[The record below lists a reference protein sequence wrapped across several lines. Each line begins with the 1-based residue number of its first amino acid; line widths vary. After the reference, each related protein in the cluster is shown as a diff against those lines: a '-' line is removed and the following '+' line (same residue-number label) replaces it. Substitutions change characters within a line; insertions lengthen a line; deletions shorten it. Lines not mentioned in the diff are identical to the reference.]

1 MILHTA
7 RRSLITALTCL
18 VLVLSG
24 ILPHGTAQDS
34 LSPSGW
40 QMVGQY
46 GGPVQ
51 GVAGQGR
58 YVYTGVGPRLVVLD
72 ALDPANMHP
81 VGATAQFDDFVKGVT
96 ISGTLAYVAAGSAGL
111 RVVNVSDPAHPAE
124 IGAWDSPGYA
134 EGVAVDGQVAYLA
147 DGPYG
152 LATVDVTNPA
162 QPTALGSAYVTN
174 FAFGVAVSG
183 HTAYIAAGDAGL
195 LVANVTDPA
204 HPVETGVVDTPGFAY
219 GVAADGAYAYVADGW
234 NGLQVVN
241 VANPGLPALSGLLS
255 TPGWAFGVALSGT
268 RAYVADAAGGLRIVD
283 VTNPDAPL
291 ELGAYEPG
299 PGQVGS
305 VAVAGNIA
313 FIADRSKGVR
323 AVDISDPAHPTSVGL
338 YSPMGDA
345 VRLVVSGNFAYI
357 AAGNYGLRIVDV
369 ADVTHPIE
377 VGMYDTQGYAIG
389 VQVSGS
395 YAYVPTL
402 HGQPKTGM
410 HVVNVSNPAN
420 PTLAAFYP
428 TPFSNGAYR
437 DIEVAGGIAYLPDEM
452 GLQLVSVADPLHP
465 THLSRIQLMQGDGQ
479 EAVGVTISGTI
490 AYVASSFV
498 GLKTVD
504 VTNPLSPTVLGQ
516 STTEWSF
523 SQDVVVVGNIAY
535 MADYNILRTIDVSD
549 PAHPVGLGLVF
560 TPSAAYELAVA
571 GSTAYVAGS
580 GQGLT
585 TVDVSNPTDPVL
597 TGGFDTVG
605 YTRGVDV
612 SGGYVYLA
620 DGPAGLAILAPT
632 AGGMFP
638 SESHDS
644 LTEMSSP
651 DWSSAHFAP
660 GVARRP
666 SGFPYGSRLA
676 PEDLTPEADEHASTP
691 SSAPSAMA
699 CTATSAADSGAG
711 TLRACLQT
719 AGSGATIDFSPT
731 AFPPASPVTIT
742 LLTPLPHLPGN
753 VTLDA
758 SNAGVILD
766 GSSLGEG
773 DWGLAL
779 TSDGNVVRGLQLTGC
794 GTAILVMGKNNVIGG
809 DRGQGTGPV
818 GQGNLISA
826 NREFGIFVAGAE
838 ASENLVVGNL
848 IGTDVTGTQARGNGS
863 IGVFLHGGAH
873 DNTIGGTQVWQR
885 NIVSDNLDGISMMGV
900 GTSRNRVIG
909 NYVGTDVSGTIG
921 LGNRGRGIG
930 IEVSASANLVQGNL
944 SSGNGGA
951 GILIGDPGA
960 DYNVIIGNRVGTDAS
975 GMQSIPNEWVGV
987 FVGEGS
993 FNRIGGTAL
1002 GEGNL
1007 ISGNALG
1014 VTVTGSNAPGNLVL
1028 GNLIGTDGSGLNALG
1043 NTGEGLT
1050 ISASETIV
1058 EGNVISGNGMAGI
1071 VLGSGSTSSFL
1082 LGNTIGTD
1090 QGKTIALGNAGVG
1103 IDIDGTGINFV
1114 QVNTVAFNASHGV
1127 QVTDGQRNTLRRNS
1141 VYSNS
1146 GDGIVLTGT
1155 GNTQLAAPTLASDP
1169 VTGISGTACVSCTV
1183 EIFADAGDE
1192 GRFYLGSQVTD
1203 GAGEFAFG
1211 QLCPLAGLGFT
1222 ATATDLA
1229 GNTSE
1234 FSAPQA
1240 ASWTCSY
1247 LYLPIIISATTMK
1260 SKLP

>member
-1 MILHTA
+1 MLRHTA
-7 RRSLITALTCL
+7 RRSLITALMCL
-18 VLVLSG
+18 AL
-24 ILPHGTAQDS
+24 ILPGVPSHGKAQDAS
-34 LSPSGW
+34 SPSGW

-51 GVAGQGR
+51 GIAVQGR

-81 VGATAQFDDFVKGVT
+81 VGATAQFDDFVKGVA

-111 RVVNVSDPAHPAE
+111 RVVNVSDPAHPTE
-124 IGAWDSPGYA
+124 IGVWDSPGYA
-134 EGVAVDGQVAYLA
+134 EGVAMDGQTAYLA

-162 QPTALGSAYVTN
+162 QPTAQGSAYAMN
-174 FAFGVAVSG
+174 FAFDVAVSG
-183 HTAYIAAGDAGL
+183 QYAYVAAGDAGL
-195 LVANVTDPA
+195 LIANVTNPA
-204 HPVETGVVDTPGFAY
+204 HPAEIGAVDTPGYAY
-219 GVAADGAYAYVADGW
+219 EVAASDTYAYVADGW
-234 NGLQVVN
+234 NGLQIVN
-241 VANPGLPALSGLLS
+241 VADPGHPALSGLLS
-255 TPGWAFGVALSGT
+255 TPGWAFGVTLAGT
-268 RAYVADAAGGLRIVD
+268 RAHVADAAGGLRIVD
-283 VTNPDAPL
+283 VTNPAAPL

-305 VAVAGNIA
+305 VAIAGNIA

-323 AVDISDPAHPTSVGL
+323 AVDVSDPAHSASVGL
-338 YSPMGDA
+338 YSPLGDA
-345 VRLVVSGNFAYI
+345 VRLVVAGNYAYI
-357 AAGNYGLRIVDV
+357 AAGDYGLRIVDV
-369 ADVTHPIE
+369 TDATHPIE
-377 VGMYDTQGYAIG
+377 VGWYDTQGYAIG
-389 VQVSGS
+389 VQLSGT
-395 YAYVPTL
+395 YAYVATSF
-402 HGQPKTGM
+402 GQPDCGI
-410 HVVNVSNPAN
+410 HVVNISNPAN
-420 PTLAAFYP
+420 PTLTAFYP
-428 TPFSNGAYR
+428 DPSSDGAYR
-437 DIEVAGGIAYLPDEM
+437 DIAVAGGIAYLPDET

-465 THLSRIQLMQGDGQ
+465 THLSRIVLMEEAGQ
-479 EAVGVTISGTI
+479 EAVGVTISGTV
-490 AYVASSFV
+490 AYVASSFA

-504 VTNPLSPTVLGQ
+504 VSNPLTPTLLGQ

-585 TVDVSNPTDPVL
+585 TVDVSNPADPVL

-638 SESHDS
+638 AESHAP
-644 LTEMSSP
+644 LPRMSHP
-651 DWSSAHFAP
+651 VWASAHLVTGFAP
-660 GVARRP
+660 SLARQPSDLP
-666 SGFPYGSRLA
+666 SGNVPG
-676 PEDLTPEADEHASTP
+676 
-691 SSAPSAMA
+691 AMA
-699 CTATSAADSGAG
+699 CTVTSAADSGAG
-711 TLRACLQT
+711 TLHACLQA
-719 AGSGATIDFSPT
+719 AGSGTIIDFSPT

-794 GTAILVMGKNNVIGG
+794 PGAGILVMGKNNVIGG
-809 DRGQGTGPV
+809 DRAQGAGPV
-818 GQGNLISA
+818 GQGNLISG
-826 NREFGIFVAGAE
+826 NRNFGIFIAGTE

-848 IGTDVTGTQARGNGS
+848 IGTDVTGTQAWGNAN
-863 IGVFLHGGAH
+863 IGVFMHGGAH
-873 DNTIGGTQVWQR
+873 DNTIGGTQAWQR
-885 NIVSDNLDGISMMGV
+885 NIVCDNYYAGIGMMRV
-900 GTSRNRVIG
+900 STSRNRVIG
-909 NYVGTDVSGTIG
+909 NYVGTDVSGTID
-921 LGNRGRGIG
+921 LGNRGHGITM
-930 IEVSASANLVQGNL
+930 ELAASSNLIQGNL
-944 SSGNGGA
+944 SSGNDRA
-951 GILIGDPGA
+951 GVCVSDRGS
-960 DYNVIIGNRVGTDAS
+960 DYNIVIGNRLGTDAN
-975 GMQSIPNEWVGV
+975 GTQPIPNEWVGV
-987 FVGEGS
+987 FAGFMGSS
-993 FNRIGGTAL
+993 FNRIGGTAP

-1007 ISGNALG
+1007 ISGNDMG
-1014 VTVTGSNAPGNLVL
+1014 VSVAGSNAPGNLVL

-1050 ISASETIV
+1050 ISAGETIV
-1058 EGNVISGNGMAGI
+1058 ERNVISANDAAG
-1071 VLGSGSTSSFL
+1071 VSLGDGSTSSFL

-1155 GNTQLAAPTLASDP
+1155 GNAQLAAPTLASDP

-1192 GRFYLGSQVTD
+1192 GRYYLATQVID
-1203 GAGEFAFG
+1203 GIGGFAFG
-1211 QLCPLAGLGFT
+1211 QMCPPAGLGFT
-1222 ATATDLA
+1222 ATATDHE
-1229 GNTSE
+1229 GNTSQ
-1234 FSAPQA
+1234 FSMPSAI
-1240 ASWTCSY
+1240 SWECSY
-1247 LYLPIIISATTMK
+1247 VYLPLLLRQS
-1260 SKLP
+1260 P

>member
-1 MILHTA
+1 MLRHTA
-7 RRSLITALTCL
+7 RRLLITALTCL
-18 VLVLSG
+18 AL
-24 ILPHGTAQDS
+24 ILPGVPSHGKAQGS
-34 LSPSGW
+34 SSPSDW

-51 GVAGQGR
+51 GIAVQER
-58 YVYTGVGPRLVVLD
+58 YVYAGVGPRLVVLD

-81 VGATAQFDDFVKGVT
+81 VGATAQFDDFVKGVA

-111 RVVNVSDPAHPAE
+111 RVINVSDPAHPAE
-124 IGAWDSPGYA
+124 IGTWDSPGYA
-134 EGVAVDGQVAYLA
+134 QGIAVDGQTVYLA

-152 LATVDVTNPA
+152 LATVDVTNPSL
-162 QPTALGSAYVTN
+162 PTAQGSAYAMN

-183 HTAYIAAGDAGL
+183 QYAYVAAGDAGL
-195 LVANVTDPA
+195 LVANVTNPA
-204 HPVETGVVDTPGFAY
+204 HPVETGAVDTPGYAY
-219 GVAADGAYAYVADGW
+219 GVAASGTYAYVADGW
-234 NGLQVVN
+234 NGLQTVS
-241 VANPGLPALSGLLS
+241 VANPGRPVLSGLLS

-268 RAYVADAAGGLRIVD
+268 RAYVADAAGGLRLVD
-283 VTNPDAPL
+283 VSTPAVPV

-299 PGQVGS
+299 PGQVGG
-305 VAVAGNIA
+305 VAVASNIA

-323 AVDISDPAHPTSVGL
+323 AVDVSDPAHPASIAP

-345 VRLVVSGNFAYI
+345 VRVVVAGNYAYI
-357 AAGNYGLRIVDV
+357 AAGNYGLRIVDIT
-369 ADVTHPIE
+369 DVTHPVE
-377 VGMYDTQGYAIG
+377 VGLYDTQGYAVG

-402 HGQPKTGM
+402 YGQPSTGM
-410 HVVNVSNPAN
+410 HVVNVSDPAN

-428 TPFSNGAYR
+428 NPAPSAYR
-437 DIEVAGGIAYLPDEM
+437 DIAVAGGIAYLPDEM
-452 GLQLVSVADPLHP
+452 GLQLVSIADPLHP
-465 THLSRIQLMQGDGQ
+465 THLSRVVLMEGDGQ
-479 EAVGVTISGTI
+479 EAVGAAISGTI

-504 VTNPLSPTVLGQ
+504 VSNPLSPTVLGQ

-523 SQDVVVVGNIAY
+523 SQDVVVVGNTAY
-535 MADYNILRTIDVSD
+535 VAEYNILRTLDVSD
-549 PAHPVGLGLVF
+549 PAHPADLGLVF
-560 TPSAAYELAVA
+560 TPGAAYELAVA
-571 GSTAYVAGS
+571 GSTAYVADS

-585 TVDVSNPTDPVL
+585 TVDVSDPADPVL

-612 SGGYVYLA
+612 AGGYVYLA

-632 AGGMFP
+632 AGGTFP
-638 SESHDS
+638 VESRPS
-644 LTEMSSP
+644 LPGTSP
-651 DWSSAHFAP
+651 PAWSSAHFLPGMAERPIDISDDGRMALEARTSEAGERASAP
-660 GVARRP
+660 GGVPA
-666 SGFPYGSRLA
+666 A
-676 PEDLTPEADEHASTP
+676 T
-691 SSAPSAMA
+691 A
-699 CTATSAADSGAG
+699 CTVASAADSGAG

-742 LLTPLPHLPGN
+742 LLTPLPHLPGS
-753 VTLDA
+753 VILDA

-766 GSSLGEG
+766 GGSLGEG
-773 DWGLAL
+773 DCCLAL
-779 TSDGNVVRGLQLTGC
+779 TSDGNIMRGLQLTGC
-794 GTAILVMGKNNVIGG
+794 GTAILVMGRNNVIGG
-809 DRGQGTGPV
+809 NRGQGTGPV

-826 NREFGIFVAGAE
+826 NREFGIFIAGAE

-873 DNTIGGTQVWQR
+873 DNTIGGTQAWQR
-885 NIVSDNLDGISMMGV
+885 NIVSDNLDGISMMGE

-951 GILIGDPGA
+951 GILISDRGA
-960 DYNVIIGNRVGTDAS
+960 DYNVIIGNQVGTDAS
-975 GMQSIPNEWVGV
+975 GTQPIPNEWVGV
-987 FVGEGS
+987 IVGEGS
-993 FNRIGGTAL
+993 FNRIGGTAP

-1007 ISGNALG
+1007 ISGNDIG
-1014 VTVTGSNAPGNLVL
+1014 VTVGGSNAPGNLVL

-1058 EGNVISGNGMAGI
+1058 EHNVISGNGTAGI
-1071 VLGSGSTSSFL
+1071 DLGDGSTSSFV
-1082 LGNTIGTD
+1082 LGNIIGTD
-1090 QGKTIALGNAGVG
+1090 RGKTIALGNAGVG
-1103 IDIDGTGINFV
+1103 IEVLGTGISFV
-1114 QVNTVAFNASHGV
+1114 QANTVAFNASHGV

-1155 GNTQLAAPTLASDP
+1155 GNAQLAAPALASDP

-1183 EIFADAGDE
+1183 ELFADAGDE
-1192 GRFYLGSQVTD
+1192 GRFYLDSRVTGETGS
-1203 GAGEFAFG
+1203 FAFG
-1211 QLCPLAGLGFT
+1211 QMCPLAGLGFT

-1234 FSAPQA
+1234 FSAPEA
-1240 ASWTCSY
+1240 MLWTCSY
-1247 LYLPIIISATTMK
+1247 VYLPLLLRQS
-1260 SKLP
+1260 P